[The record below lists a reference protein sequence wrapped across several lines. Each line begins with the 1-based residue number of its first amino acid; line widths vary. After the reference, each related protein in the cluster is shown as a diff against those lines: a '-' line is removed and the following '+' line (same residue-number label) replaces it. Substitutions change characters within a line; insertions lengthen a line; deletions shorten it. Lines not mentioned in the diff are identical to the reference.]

1 MRREASCLPVLQGGA
16 CLIRQPLQW
25 QLSRQVSQACSHPS
39 RCCSLDAE
47 DPPALCQNW
56 QPVDSCQKEGPSEG
70 PCAALLQS
78 LDEYLASVEFPE
90 QSTEQQPSLYSDS
103 HAQPGGNHSW
113 MHSNEHDGL
122 LSLLSQKDSQ
132 PIPSGML
139 PLLPQKD
146 GEPVSYG
153 SAADEALLQAAA
165 ALGPCKQAS
174 AEQQARSSEAEC
186 TEGVPLAG
194 IHTLDGCAE
203 EVSLGSAS
211 HMLEDIFMQAASSDS
226 SADCFSAEPG
236 QQPFGAVS
244 SALQEAPPSLAIP
257 GRKRGRPR
265 RYDTTLPLGEYTV
278 MRTAPCHAHT
288 CITEELLGKA
298 DALAGTSGGSSS
310 MLRASS
316 RNMPLQ
322 FWQPCSV
329 T

>member
-25 QLSRQVSQACSHPS
+25 QLSRQVSQACRYPS

-56 QPVDSCQKEGPSEG
+56 QPIDSFEEEGPSEG
-70 PCAALLQS
+70 PSAALLQS

-103 HAQPGGNHSW
+103 DAQPGGNHSW
-113 MHSNEHDGL
+113 MHSKEPDGL

-132 PIPSGML
+132 PISSGML

-146 GEPVSYG
+146 GEPVSSG

-174 AEQQARSSEAEC
+174 AEQQAKSSEAKC
-186 TEGVPLAG
+186 TEG
-194 IHTLDGCAE
+194 
-203 EVSLGSAS
+203 VSLGSAS

-226 SADCFSAEPG
+226 SADCVSAAPC

-244 SALQEAPPSLAIP
+244 SALQQAPPGLAVP

-265 RYDTTLPLGEYTV
+265 RYNTILPLGEYTV

-288 CITEELLGKA
+288 CIT
-298 DALAGTSGGSSS
+298 
-310 MLRASS
+310 
-316 RNMPLQ
+316 
-322 FWQPCSV
+322 
-329 T
+329 